1 MKFSIKY
8 PNGGK
13 SYKIS
18 LKAHSNGQN
27 SGVIT
32 NLATKNDTNST
43 NLLQFFLAPKL
54 KKINL
59 ISAINQISVM
69 TSAGISIKDAI
80 KEVEKSI
87 KDVRLKQ
94 ILSSIEDLLN
104 QGRSF
109 TDAASDFKSELGNV
123 SIAMIRLGEST
134 GRISEALFR
143 LANILQEIYENK
155 QKFKKAIRYPVMII
169 ATIMIAFAIL
179 MSYVV
184 PKFNDIFNQLETQL
198 PLPTTILINVDNL
211 FTKYWL
217 SLSIFVLILSSFLT
231 ITYNKSEKFKF
242 KIDSFV
248 LKIYLFKDV
257 IFYSTMTKFNL
268 IFAELISSGI
278 PIITAL
284 ETSIMTVSNK
294 SVEQKL
300 SCVKLAV
307 ERGISLTKALEN
319 TGLYE
324 NMLLTMIKAGEQ
336 SGNLELMLNKI
347 TLYYKAKFN
356 DIVDNISTYIEP
368 ILIGFVSIL
377 VAFLALGVFMPMWDL
392 AQATRI

>member
-1 MKFSIKY
+1 
-8 PNGGK
+8 
-13 SYKIS
+13 
-18 LKAHSNGQN
+18 
-27 SGVIT
+27 
-32 NLATKNDTNST
+32 
-43 NLLQFFLAPKL
+43 
-54 KKINL
+54 
-59 ISAINQISVM
+59 
-69 TSAGISIKDAI
+69 
-80 KEVEKSI
+80 
-87 KDVRLKQ
+87 
-94 ILSSIEDLLN
+94 
-104 QGRSF
+104 
-109 TDAASDFKSELGNV
+109 
-123 SIAMIRLGEST
+123 
-134 GRISEALFR
+134 
-143 LANILQEIYENK
+143 
-155 QKFKKAIRYPVMII
+155 MII

-217 SLSIFVLILSSFLT
+217 YLSIFVLIISSFLT

-268 IFAELISSGI
+268 IFTELISSGI